1 MIFDRGPEDIEFYTL
16 FYPMVIGKEWDIENE
31 LKDELY
37 KLRECRSDAI
47 FYLDVSESNL
57 YDRKIMIEQETEV
70 HLRSNLN

>member
-1 MIFDRGPEDIEFYTL
+1 
-16 FYPMVIGKEWDIENE
+16 MVIGKEWDIENE

>member
-1 MIFDRGPEDIEFYTL
+1 MGQKTSNFIHFLPNGYR
-16 FYPMVIGKEWDIENE
+16 KEWDIENE